1 MVTDSYSKH
10 YQKQF
15 YHLNQKQFFMKQF
28 IVIFCLGVA
37 LASCNNAATDKK
49 ESGTTAVKS
58 ESATGVKLPFPLM
71 TPYKNWQ
78 TGSNENVVAA
88 MGALKAFVDSDFTG
102 LAALTGDTLDV
113 RFDYY
118 HAKLTRDS
126 AIKMFINQ
134 RTMYKD
140 LTITMY
146 DYESVI
152 SEDKKDEYVTL
163 WYKQAWK
170 NDKGVADSLGIID
183 DCKMKNG
190 KMIELDEK
198 IQHYPAKK

>member
-1 MVTDSYSKH
+1 MKH
-10 YQKQF
+10 
-15 YHLNQKQFFMKQF
+15 F
-28 IVIFCLGVA
+28 IVIISLGIA
-37 LASCNNAATDKK
+37 LAACNNAATEKN
-49 ESGTTAVKS
+49 ESGSSAVKS
-58 ESATGVKLPFPLM
+58 TAAADVKLPFSLV
-71 TPYKNWQ
+71 TPYRNWQ
-78 TGSNENVVAA
+78 TGSNDNVVAA
-88 MGALKAFVDSDFTG
+88 MGALKAFVDNDFKA

-118 HAKLTRDS
+118 HAKLSRDS
-126 AIKMFINQ
+126 AMKMFTSQ
-134 RTMYKD
+134 RNMYKD

-170 NDKGVADSLGIID
+170 NDKGVADSISVID

-190 KMIELDEK
+190 KMVELDEK